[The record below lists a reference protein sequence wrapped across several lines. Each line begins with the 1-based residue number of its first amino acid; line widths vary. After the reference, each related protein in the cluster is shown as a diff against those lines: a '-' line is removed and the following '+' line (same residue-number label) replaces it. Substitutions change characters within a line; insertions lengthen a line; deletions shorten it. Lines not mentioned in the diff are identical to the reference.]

1 MKYKRGKLNQKKTTE
16 SKGLTNDQ
24 QRDRKNTT
32 AVYQPLIE
40 RKTRRLS
47 ASSNGNENH
56 RIFYNIMGE
65 KNNKKLKRKIKEEN
79 PKRDLCPWIILN
91 LLY

>member
-47 ASSNGNENH
+47 ASSTRNENH
-56 RIFYNIMGE
+56 RIIYNIMG
-65 KNNKKLKRKIKEEN
+65 KKKKQQKIGKEN
-79 PKRDLCPWIILN
+79 
-91 LLY
+91 